1 MAKRKSN
8 AAAKVPSYW
17 DYIRV
22 EDLLALQNG
31 LEDDESKL
39 ANEEVLFITVH
50 QLFELSFKLVLRELR
65 TARELFSAPSVAEQ
79 QLSGGVRSLKRAMT
93 ILRNANPTWEVM
105 ETLTTREFLAF
116 RDKLIPASGFQS
128 AQLRQIEI
136 LLGLDEQER
145 TALGVE
151 GGYLEALRSHDGRP
165 SPAYRHVE
173 AELAEKR
180 SVRDAIDAWLWRTP
194 IDGCGPSDKN
204 AEARLTGFLE
214 RFLAA
219 HTLELDSTAKR
230 AAEIARTSEDAALIR
245 KRYAGEKAAV
255 RAFLAPSQAEGGP
268 RRRRIRAAMLFIET
282 YRELPLLAWPREVL
296 DALVELEQQF
306 VIFRQRHARMVERII
321 GRRVGTGGSAGVDYL
336 DKTALG
342 YRVFRD
348 LWAIRTLQVRRD
360 AAPALEQAAFYGF
373 RNE

>member
-1 MAKRKSN
+1 MSQPKI
-8 AAAKVPSYW
+8 PSYW

-22 EDLLALQNG
+22 EELLALQGG
-31 LEDDESKL
+31 LETSETQL

-65 TARELFSAPSVAEQ
+65 TARELFHAPFVAEQ
-79 QLSGGVRSLKRAMT
+79 QLSGAVRSLKRAMT
-93 ILRNANPTWEVM
+93 ILRNSNFNWEVM

-136 LLGLDEQER
+136 LLGLQEEER
-145 TALGVE
+145 IALGVE
-151 GGYLEALRSHDGRP
+151 GGYLEALRSHDGSP
-165 SPAYRHVE
+165 SPAFKRVE
-173 AELAEKR
+173 AQLAEKR
-180 SVRDAIDAWLWRTP
+180 SLRDAIDGWLWRTP
-194 IDGCGPSDKN
+194 IDGCGPNEKD
-204 AEARLTGFLE
+204 AEARLSGFLE

-219 HTLELDSTAKR
+219 HAHELDSSAKR
-230 AAEIARTSEDAALIR
+230 AMQIARTPEDAAQIQR
-245 KRYAGEKAAV
+245 RYEGEKASVRSFFAPAEAV
-255 RAFLAPSQAEGGP
+255 GGA

-296 DALVELEQQF
+296 DALVELEQHF
-306 VIFRQRHARMVERII
+306 VIFRQRHARMVERVI

-336 DKTALG
+336 DKTALS

-360 AAPALEQAAFYGF
+360 AAPPLEHADFYGF

>member
-1 MAKRKSN
+1 MN
-8 AAAKVPSYW
+8 DPQAANYW

-22 EDLLALQNG
+22 EELLALQGG
-31 LEDDESKL
+31 LEPDDANL

-65 TARELFSAPSVAEQ
+65 TARELFLAPHVAEQ
-79 QLSGGVRSLKRAMT
+79 QLSGGVRSLRRAMT
-93 ILRNANPTWEVM
+93 ILRNTNPNWEVM

-136 LLGLDEQER
+136 LFGLGEEER
-145 TALGVE
+145 IALGVE
-151 GGYLEALRSHDGRP
+151 GGYLEALRSHDGTP
-165 SPAYRHVE
+165 SPAYKHVE
-173 AELAEKR
+173 EELAQKR
-180 SVRDAIDAWLWRTP
+180 SVRDAIEGWLWRTP
-194 IDGCGPSDKN
+194 IDGCGPNEKN
-204 AEARLTGFLE
+204 AEERLTEFLE

-219 HTLELDSTAKR
+219 QAREVDSTARR
-230 AAEIARTSEDAALIR
+230 AAGIARTPEDAAVIQ
-245 KRYAGEKAAV
+245 KRYEEEKRAV
-255 RAFLAPSQAEGGP
+255 RAFFTPSEAEGGQ
-268 RRRRIRAAMLFIET
+268 RRRRTRAAMLFIET

-296 DALVELEQQF
+296 DAIVELEQQF

-336 DKTALG
+336 DKTALS

-360 AAPALEQAAFYGF
+360 AAPSLEHAEFYGF